1 MLNLTRQ
8 ERFVVRFL
16 IAFFIIGG
24 LIHIYNSKFSSKP
37 ALSNVDSIKSN
48 LVDRVERNDSLYFL
62 ESEENIQP
70 ELENLREININTA
83 TKEQLMQIK
92 GIGTVTAERII
103 EYRESEGKIKSVQE
117 LTKIKG
123 IGIKTVEKIKNE
135 VTIE

>member
-8 ERFVVRFL
+8 ERFVVCFL

-24 LIHIYNSKFSSKP
+24 IIHLYNTKFSSKP

-48 LVDRVERNDSLYFL
+48 LVDRVERNDSLYFP
-62 ESEENIQP
+62 ESEKTVQP
-70 ELENLREININTA
+70 EIEKSQEININTA
-83 TKEQLMQIK
+83 TKTQLMQIR
-92 GIGTVTAERII
+92 GIGPVTAERII
-103 EYRESEGKIKSVQE
+103 EYRESEGIIKSIQE
-117 LTKIKG
+117 LTNIKG